1 MPIVTMA
8 DVAREANVSATT
20 VARAIYNNGYVS
32 ESKRQQILAVAKEL
46 GYVPNKLARGLKN
59 QSSYVIGNIVPIST
73 VNMFFNHLTE
83 ALSVEAGKQDYHI
96 TTVFSDGDEAQ
107 ERKNLEEMVGRAVDA
122 VIFTAGTF
130 VRRANVEW
138 LLKLDIP
145 VVMIERA
152 ESLPGV
158 DKVLIDNFM
167 GSYSAVRHIIER
179 GHTKI
184 GFIGCQAYDITEQQR
199 LDGYRQAMA
208 EAGLECRPE
217 WEVLLENYNSPILAF
232 DGAKKILS
240 CQDRPTAIF
249 ASSDIYACGVLKY
262 AQQQGLS
269 IPHDLSVVGF
279 DNTLSEFLAPAV
291 TSVGIPVQQIGQAA
305 IRLAMERIQHKRT
318 IGESVCF
325 SPYLVDRGTVKDLR

>member
-32 ESKRQQILAVAKEL
+32 ESKRQHILAVAKEL

-73 VNMFFNHLTE
+73 VNLFFNHLTE
-83 ALSVEAGKQDYHI
+83 ALSVEAGKRDYHI
-96 TTVFSDGDEAQ
+96 TSVFSDGDEVQ
-107 ERKNLEEMVGRAVDA
+107 ERKILEDLVGRAVDA
-122 VIFTAGTF
+122 IIFTAGTF
-130 VRRANVEW
+130 VRRDNVEW
-138 LLKLDIP
+138 LLKLGIP

-152 ESLPGV
+152 ESVPGV
-158 DKVLIDNFM
+158 DKVLIDNFL
-167 GSYSAVRHIIER
+167 GSYSAVRHIAER

-184 GFIGCQAYDITEQQR
+184 GFIGCQPIGITEQQR

-217 WEVLLENYNSPILAF
+217 WEVLLENYNSPMPAF
-232 DGAKKILS
+232 EGAKKILS
-240 CQDRPTAIF
+240 GPERPTAIF

-269 IPHDLSVVGF
+269 VPEDLSLVGF

-291 TSVGIPVQQIGQAA
+291 TSVGIPVQQIGEAA
-305 IRLAMERIQHKRT
+305 VRLAMERIGQKRSV
-318 IGESVCF
+318 GESVCF
-325 SPYLVDRGTVKDLR
+325 SPFLVDRGTVREMK